1 MDAAPDPRG
10 PRSGLGEGKRR
21 GNLGQEAEELGGD
34 PKQPQLGPHPSTQSP
49 I

>member
-34 PKQPQLGPHPSTQSP
+34 PAGAAWGPHPSTQSP